1 MAEIIAEKVSAQME
15 GKTEFLFVLFLN
27 IMIEDG
33 MHRYIKDRKKEIP
46 QGINKAGKRNMLPS
60 IYVLIFPSQHP
71 LCLN

>member
-1 MAEIIAEKVSAQME
+1 ME

-46 QGINKAGKRNMLPS
+46 QGINKGRKKKHAPKYLCAHLSFPS
-60 IYVLIFPSQHP
+60 IPYV
-71 LCLN
+71 